1 MKEAMLQKL
10 QEVND
15 MLTQAQCDGQA
26 IEEGDNVHKELTAM
40 LQQLTDAV
48 DYYVD

>member
-26 IEEGDNVHKELTAM
+26 IAEGDDVHKELTA
-40 LQQLTDAV
+40 LLSTLIEAV